1 MIEAEEDTTVEAVI
15 RSILSC
21 MSLAADSTPSWV
33 ILLFIPKVL
42 KDPSKVEVWKFIA
55 GNMEEGNRAW
65 TIR

>member
-15 RSILSC
+15 CSILSC

-42 KDPSKVEVWKFIA
+42 KDPSKVGVWKFIA